1 MVLGPTKVSQF
12 LLDAFL
18 DYISSAER
26 RVFQNALKFNDA
38 NRFPQD
44 IQHTLLNIIEIW
56 WCYLMLILLAKNVY
70 SAILLQWWILMSCDL
85 YHWK

>member
-44 IQHTLLNIIEIW
+44 IRDLV
-56 WCYLMLILLAKNVY
+56 MLPNVN
-70 SAILLQWWILMSCDL
+70 SVSEERVSLTTMVNFDEL
-85 YHWK
+85 